1 MEQIGKKARNAYMPF
16 GGSTFVCPAKQ
27 DFGPRMIRV
36 VVAAL
41 AAHITP
47 RGWKLELCVGG
58 PNGGEEFSGEK
69 PLVSDRNKYE
79 WIEISR
85 RLS

>member
-1 MEQIGKKARNAYMPF
+1 MNLGSSSHLGGADRLKRLATLICPLAAARL
-16 GGSTFVCPAKQ
+16 FVPAKQ

-47 RGWKLELCVGG
+47 RGWKLELCGRWSEWWGG
-58 PNGGEEFSGEK
+58 
-69 PLVSDRNKYE
+69 V
-79 WIEISR
+79 
-85 RLS
+85 